1 MKMSLQ
7 SQEKIRVLQ
16 SRNVDLPETKRSI
29 MDYTLIQFVPLGT
42 DPHSTET
49 IHAIQAPKG
58 RTQGIRL
65 YQQKMG
71 LLSIAVR
78 ASLRMILVKA
88 TKSVGTLR
96 AIQHTSTYFI
106 RLYRQYFPQII
117 PTGLK
122 NLAALMAFIISNA
135 KSRHEKKREAI
146 E

>member
-49 IHAIQAPKG
+49 IHAIQAPRG

-65 YQQKMG
+65 YQQKIG

-78 ASLRMILVKA
+78 AS
-88 TKSVGTLR
+88 LR

-117 PTGLK
+117 PTGIK

-135 KSRHEKKREAI
+135 KSRHEKKREEI